1 MSVLLCASGN
11 AFLCVHALI
20 VLSLNGKEERVLFQK
35 ATIIEGIY
43 LIKEYYADTGMC
55 VLTTHGFLVFLV
67 L

>member
-1 MSVLLCASGN
+1 MSVLLCACGN
-11 AFLCVHALI
+11 TFLCVHDLI
-20 VLSLNGKEERVLFQK
+20 VLSLNGTEEKVLFQK

-55 VLTTHGFLVFLV
+55 VLTIHCFLVYLA